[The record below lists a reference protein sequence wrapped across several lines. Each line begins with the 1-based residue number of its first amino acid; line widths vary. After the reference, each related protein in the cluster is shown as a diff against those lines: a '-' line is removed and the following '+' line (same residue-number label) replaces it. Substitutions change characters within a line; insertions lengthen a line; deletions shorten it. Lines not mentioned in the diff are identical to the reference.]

1 MNKIIPQRMCIA
13 CREMSD
19 KNTLV
24 RVVRTKDGNFA
35 VDTTGKMSGRGAYI
49 HTKGE
54 CIAKLKKTKMLNKA
68 FKSFVPDEIY
78 EELEK
83 ICSEKN

>member
-1 MNKIIPQRMCIA
+1 MNKSVPQRMCIA

-19 KNTLV
+19 KNSLI
-24 RVVRTKDGNFA
+24 RVVKKADGSFA

-49 HTKGE
+49 HAKAE
-54 CIAKLKKTKMLNKA
+54 CVAKLKKTKMLNKA
-68 FKSFVPDEIY
+68 FKTFVPDEIY

-83 ICSEKN
+83 VCSEKN

>member
-1 MNKIIPQRMCIA
+1 MA
-13 CREMSD
+13 D

-24 RVVRTKDGNFA
+24 RVVKTKDGEFK

-49 HTKGE
+49 HS
-54 CIAKLKKTKMLNKA
+54 CSACVAKLKKTKMLNKA
-68 FKSFVPDEIY
+68 FKTLVPDEIY

-83 ICSEKN
+83 VCSEKN